1 MSNTQ
6 IIVFVSILFLATIA
20 TGIFLSVIGRPLNG
34 PLFTVHKLV
43 AIGMIVISII
53 SYINLMKKAG
63 RVESDIKLLL
73 IFVGISLVIVLVTGG
88 LLSFDKFPILPLKI
102 IHGIGSGSA
111 ALLTAITVYKLIALQ

>member
-6 IIVFVSILFLATIA
+6 IIVFISVLFLATIA

-63 RVESDIKLLL
+63 GTESNIKLLL
-73 IFVGISLVIVLVTGG
+73 IFVGISLAIVLVTGA
-88 LLSFDKFPILPLKI
+88 LLSFDKFPVLPLKI
-102 IHGIGSGSA
+102 IHGIGSGST
-111 ALLTAITVYKLIALQ
+111 ALLTTITIYKLIALQ